1 MNNDTHA
8 TVTLSWAEWD
18 IILYGMKVATRNG
31 MTGDLP
37 SQASTNLACQL
48 VKHKIWMTAQQ
59 NDKVNV

>member
-37 SQASTNLACQL
+37 SQASTNLDCQL

>member
-1 MNNDTHA
+1 MNNDTA
-8 TVTLSWAEWD
+8 TVTLSLAEWD

-37 SQASTNLACQL
+37 NQAFTNLTCQL
-48 VKHKIWMTAQQ
+48 VKHRIWMNPNG

>member
-1 MNNDTHA
+1 MNNDTA
-8 TVTLSWAEWD
+8 TITLSLAEWD

-37 SQASTNLACQL
+37 NQAFTNLACQIT
-48 VKHKIWMTAQQ
+48 KHRIWMLTHQ

>member
-1 MNNDTHA
+1 MNNDTA
-8 TVTLSWAEWD
+8 TITLSLAEWD

-37 SQASTNLACQL
+37 NQVFTNLACQL
-48 VKHKIWMTAQQ
+48 VKHRIWMLTHQ